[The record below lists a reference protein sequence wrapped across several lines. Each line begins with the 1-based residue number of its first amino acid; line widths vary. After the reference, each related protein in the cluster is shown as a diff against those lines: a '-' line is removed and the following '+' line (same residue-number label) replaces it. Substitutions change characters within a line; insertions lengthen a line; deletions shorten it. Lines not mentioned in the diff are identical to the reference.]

1 MSAARSRGFS
11 ATRLLI
17 RPDRKRTRGATVK
30 VPDIKV
36 TPPGPKAKEIIER
49 DHSYIATTTKSA
61 PVVVKRASGSIV
73 EDVDGNILIDFAAGI
88 SVLNVGH
95 AHPKVVEAISRQASQ
110 FTHFAG
116 TDFYYE
122 IQATLVV
129 RPVLREHHRGRLHE
143 DGRATG
149 GSRGRLRRARPRR
162 RRVHRAA
169 PGLDGSDRQD
179 RQGPRR
185 PSDRRRSPVRPR
197 PDRKDV
203 GDRTLGG
210 RPGHLDDG

>member
-17 RPDRKRTRGATVK
+17 RPDRKRARGATMK

-36 TPPGPKAKEIIER
+36 TPPGPKAKEIIAR

-61 PVVVKRASGSIV
+61 PIVVKRASGSIV
-73 EDVDGNILIDFAAGI
+73 EDVDGNILIDFASGI

-95 AHPKVVEAISRQASQ
+95 AHPKIVEAVSRQAAQ

-122 IQATLVV
+122 LQATLAE
-129 RPVLREHHRGRLHE
+129 RLGKITPGKHRKKAFFGNS
-143 DGRATG
+143 ATE
-149 GSRGRLRRARPRR
+149 ANQ
-162 RRVHRAA
+162 AA
-169 PGLDGSDRQD
+169 NKVPNSHTK
-179 RQGPRR
+179 
-185 PSDRRRSPVRPR
+185 S
-197 PDRKDV
+197 
-203 GDRTLGG
+203 
-210 RPGHLDDG
+210 